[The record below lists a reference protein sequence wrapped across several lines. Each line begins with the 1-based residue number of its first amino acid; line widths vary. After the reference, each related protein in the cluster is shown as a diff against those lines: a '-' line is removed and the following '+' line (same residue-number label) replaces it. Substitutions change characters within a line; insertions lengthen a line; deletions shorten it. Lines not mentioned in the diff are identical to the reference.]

1 MIKEYFTT
9 TKEMLQRHKKKLG
22 ALVVAVL
29 LVTALSAGAH
39 AMFHIQGIVTGVDTN
54 KVTVANF
61 FWSQTV
67 DLTGAP
73 VNIAAIKPGDRILI
87 QKNLQGNVLYA
98 ASFAP
103 GPKSRF
109 GPDHMRGH
117 GDTHHELGGYHEDG
131 RR

>member
-1 MIKEYFTT
+1 MTKECFTT

-22 ALVVAVL
+22 GLAAAVL
-29 LVTALSAGAH
+29 LVTVLSAGAH
-39 AMFHIQGIVTGVDTN
+39 AMFRIQGVVTGVDTN
-54 KVTVANF
+54 RVTVANF
-61 FWSQTV
+61 LWSQTV

-103 GPKSRF
+103 GPKARF

-117 GDTHHELGGYHEDG
+117 GNAHHEPGGYHEDG